1 MLFRFVGFTYT
12 KSILL
17 VFLALE
23 FFFVSIDTL
32 KYINSLPDSA
42 NLLVLFFVYEFL
54 NALNYTFPISIM
66 LASITAYI
74 TLIKS
79 NQLVAILSIGY
90 SKKQILKVILLIATV
105 LNALYIA
112 LNATPFVYSQEN
124 INNIIQRASI
134 SDAKNDILV
143 KYENSYVYINKIY
156 PLLQKAEL
164 VKIFETKN
172 LELKKFIQA
181 KEAIFD
187 GEYWILKEATIN
199 NIPDNLKFGK
209 SKIEIVKM
217 DEYKTLRGFKP
228 KVLDTVYQNKPNA
241 SIIDAF
247 NAFLLLK
254 EQNLNTQKIRSLLYS
269 FAIIPLTM
277 VLSIIIIS
285 YYMPLLGRYTNLAK
299 LAFSLTL
306 VALIL
311 WGMFFAL
318 TKLSISGFFHPELG
332 TIIPISILGITSIFY
347 YKRK

>member
-1 MLFRFVGFTYT
+1 MLFRFISYTYI
-12 KSILL
+12 KSIMLI
-17 VFLALE
+17 FLALE
-23 FFFVSIDTL
+23 FFFVGIDTL
-32 KYINSLPDSA
+32 KYVNNLPDSA

-54 NALNYTFPISIM
+54 NALNYIFPISIM
-66 LASITAYI
+66 LASITAYVA
-74 TLIKS
+74 LIKS

-90 SKKQILKVILLIATV
+90 SKKQILKIILLIAAI
-105 LNALYIA
+105 LNSLYIA

-199 NIPDNLKFGK
+199 NIPDNLKFNQ
-209 SKIEIVKM
+209 SKIEIIKM
-217 DEYKTLRGFKP
+217 NEYKTLKDFKP
-228 KVLDTVYQNKPNA
+228 KILDTVYQNKPNA
-241 SIIDAF
+241 TIIDAF
-247 NAFLLLK
+247 NAFLLLE

-269 FAIIPLTM
+269 FIVIPITM

-285 YYMPLLGRYTNLAK
+285 YYMPLLQRYINLAK
-299 LAFSLTL
+299 LGFSLTL
-306 VALIL
+306 FALIM
-311 WGMFFAL
+311 WGIFFTL
-318 TKLSISGFFHPELG
+318 TKLSISGFFYPELG
-332 TIIPISILGITSIFY
+332 ILIPILILFSTSIIY
-347 YKRK
+347 YRKI